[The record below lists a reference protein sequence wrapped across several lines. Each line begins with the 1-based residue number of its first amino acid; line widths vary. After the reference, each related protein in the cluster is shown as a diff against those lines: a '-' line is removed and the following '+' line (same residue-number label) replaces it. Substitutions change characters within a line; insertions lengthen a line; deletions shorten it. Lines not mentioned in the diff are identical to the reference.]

1 MAEPG
6 TPRAVLDPAG
16 AYAGP
21 EELVADPRLSE
32 AQKLSAL
39 RQWAYDVRELEVAE
53 EEGMGEHDGDILR
66 RIQIALAELGHP
78 VDGEHTA
85 SSKQHPGTD

>member
-6 TPRAVLDPAG
+6 ASVSDPAS

-21 EELVADPRLSE
+21 EEVAADVRLSE
-32 AQKLSAL
+32 AQKISAL

-53 EEGMGEHDGDILR
+53 EEGMGDHDGDILR
-66 RIQIALAELGHP
+66 RIQIVLAELGHP
-78 VDGEHTA
+78 VDSDHVA
-85 SSKQHPGTD
+85 PSKQHSATD